1 MTDPNRKKRRAAE
14 LAKRAEEERADYRA
28 NFVPHAII
36 ETEQRRPSQITIY
49 GMAGGDAR
57 FRTVFFDA
65 SAPEAEWPRVALEA
79 MRAKLRSFY
88 PDRPEV
94 TAVPFFG
101 EPTGLTVNYTP
112 DLAVTY
118 DLGLNETARHDAARR
133 LGPIRLRPN
142 GLTSLVNGKPDAI

>member
-14 LAKRAEEERADYRA
+14 MAKMAEEARAYYRA

-36 ETEQRRPSQITIY
+36 ETEQSRPSQITIY
-49 GMAGGDAR
+49 GILGGDAR

-65 SAPEAEWPRVALEA
+65 SAPEDAWPRVALEA
-79 MRAKLRSFY
+79 MWAKLRSFH

-94 TAVPFFG
+94 TVVPFFG

-118 DLGLNETARHDAARR
+118 DLELHETARHDAARQ
-133 LGPIRLRPN
+133 PSPTRLRPK
-142 GLTSLVNGKPDAI
+142 GMATLVNGKPDAI